1 MPSRNIQVQHCAPTS
16 CPPPHG
22 YPRSKPVAGSCLEPL
37 THASDDTSPGAHREQ
52 RQAAA
57 NHSQHHGHISG
68 WRRGARRRGLVA
80 ARPRPGAAQNADA
93 AQAHHDDASTGA
105 RSNRSTSLGEHHSA
119 THNQTTIAQYCR
131 HTIAQY
137 CRHRKKDT
145 ACRVSN
151 SLLHVSNS
159 PRGAA
164 ASFPEPRFGNVFTY
178 LRSPFSTLSP
188 FGCCRCAAL
197 QCRRAASAEEG
208 SCPQGGPPPVS
219 PSPSAK
225 LRLAAC
231 FRTHQRLAKK
241 KHRLR
246 RRGAQTIQA
255 WLHNRCVLLQ
265 AIIQLDA
272 SNVRQLM
279 NKQFGWSLT

>member
-1 MPSRNIQVQHCAPTS
+1 MLTENSVRQLPTTVSTMVTSAAGGEVLGAEGLSRPGQGQARHKMLTR
-16 CPPPHG
+16 
-22 YPRSKPVAGSCLEPL
+22 PRRTTTMRAR
-37 THASDDTSPGAHREQ
+37 A
-52 RQAAA
+52 
-57 NHSQHHGHISG
+57 
-68 WRRGARRRGLVA
+68 RGAIE
-80 ARPRPGAAQNADA
+80 ARVL
-93 AQAHHDDASTGA
+93 ASIILQRTIKPP
-105 RSNRSTSLGEHHSA
+105 L
-119 THNQTTIAQYCR
+119 HNTA
-131 HTIAQY
+131 
-137 CRHRKKDT
+137 DT

-151 SLLHVSNS
+151 RSTACVEQSKRRS
-159 PRGAA
+159 
-164 ASFPEPRFGNVFTY
+164 SQFSY